1 MEHVVCELCGSN
13 RPRLRFPSTLSAG
26 KEVDL
31 SAYRCTSSGYGQ
43 HHAIVECLEC
53 GLVYANPR
61 YDSGEILSK
70 YEAVQD
76 PLYVEEREGRVLTF
90 ERHLRPLEKIAPPGH
105 GRRLLDV
112 GCHAGVFVEIAAR
125 HGWDA
130 WGVEPSHWAAARA
143 RQDGLQV
150 VEGTLASADL
160 QDASFDVITLWDVIE
175 HVEHPLA
182 EVREVFRLLKPGGVV
197 AVHTMDLDS
206 AFARL
211 MGRRWP
217 WLMEMHIYYFTR
229 RTLAALLE
237 KAGLR
242 VIAVHS
248 QGRYLRLGYLSTR
261 VAAFNRPLGRVV
273 GWLFD
278 RLRLSERAIPIN
290 LGDLVTM
297 YARKPDLTGFTNLSG
312 LQQGD
317 PYA

>member
-1 MEHVVCELCGSN
+1 
-13 RPRLRFPSTLSAG
+13 T
-26 KEVDL
+26 
-31 SAYRCTSSGYGQ
+31 
-43 HHAIVECLEC
+43 IVECLEC

-61 YDSGEILSK
+61 YNNGEILSK

-90 ERHLRPLEKIAPPGH
+90 ERHLRPLEKIAPPGN

-112 GCHAGVFVEIAAR
+112 GCHVGVFVEIAAR

-130 WGVEPSHWAAARA
+130 WGVEPSHWAANQAQQA
-143 RQDGLQV
+143 GLQV
-150 VEGTLASADL
+150 IEGTLSTAGL
-160 QDASFDVITLWDVIE
+160 EDASFDVITMWDVIE
-175 HVEHPLA
+175 HVEQPSL
-182 EVREVFRLLKPGGVV
+182 EVCEAFRLLKPGGVL

-237 KAGLR
+237 KAGLH

-261 VAAFNRPLGRVV
+261 VAA
-273 GWLFD
+273 
-278 RLRLSERAIPIN
+278 
-290 LGDLVTM
+290 
-297 YARKPDLTGFTNLSG
+297 
-312 LQQGD
+312 
-317 PYA
+317 